1 MPITWM
7 RSADLSPDGGFPN
20 TDFVAFDGEEIIG
33 RLGVF
38 TYVKAGRRSLW

>member
-1 MPITWM
+1 M
-7 RSADLSPDGGFPN
+7 LSGVFAPGSNGRFPD

-33 RLGVF
+33 RLRVF